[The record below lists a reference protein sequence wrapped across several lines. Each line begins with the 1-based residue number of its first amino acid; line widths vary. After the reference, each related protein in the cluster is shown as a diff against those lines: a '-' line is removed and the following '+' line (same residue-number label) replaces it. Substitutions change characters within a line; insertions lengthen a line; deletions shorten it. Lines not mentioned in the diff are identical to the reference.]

1 MKGSANKQN
10 THSCGNKW
18 QKLHQGNLQ
27 RENSYVEESF
37 MQYKQN
43 KLKIVFVPQNMK
55 NSSLSSVR
63 VFLNKKYNNNH
74 NKKLLA

>member
-37 MQYKQN
+37 TQYKQN

-63 VFLNKKYNNNH
+63 VLKNTTIITIKNF
-74 NKKLLA
+74 

>member
-10 THSCGNKW
+10 IHSCGNKW

-27 RENSYVEESF
+27 REIVMLKKAFYF
-37 MQYKQN
+37 TQYKQN

-63 VFLNKKYNNNH
+63 VF
-74 NKKLLA
+74 